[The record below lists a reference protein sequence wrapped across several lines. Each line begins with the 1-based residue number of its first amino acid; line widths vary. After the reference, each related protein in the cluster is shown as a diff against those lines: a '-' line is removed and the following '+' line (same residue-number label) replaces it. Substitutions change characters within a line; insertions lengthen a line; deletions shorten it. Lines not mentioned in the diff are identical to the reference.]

1 MYPSSSRMR
10 AISTFSLEAGTS
22 TRACFA
28 MTALRRRVSI
38 SAIGSVI
45 VRVRPLLATSYRL
58 PATLCHASHV
68 ALQRQLAEAEPAQ
81 RELAHVGS
89 RPSAQMAAVPQ
100 ADLVFRRLVFFGNL
114 CGRGHVSSLI

>member
-1 MYPSSSRMR
+1 MR

-45 VRVRPLLATSYRL
+45 FYSRGPNTRSAPSLR
-58 PATLCHASHV
+58 HAGHV

-89 RPSAQMAAVPQ
+89 RPSAKMAAVPQ
-100 ADLVFRRLVFFGNL
+100 TDLVFRRLV
-114 CGRGHVSSLI
+114 